1 MRSKGDEEL
10 GLDDVL
16 AKRVRDFVLVV
27 PGLAHGL
34 IEVCLG
40 EHLRHG
46 GQVEPRAQVV
56 GDEAEH
62 VDGRAVVL
70 DGEVAVARIS
80 DLVVRGGLCAN
91 QAVSRVR
98 DEGAVK
104 FDLCTGG
111 GQLALRYHISFNA
124 SAAGELLLDKA
135 PRSRPVLRVIDAHE
149 RVTGCN
155 IEP

>member
-1 MRSKGDEEL
+1 MRGRGATWPVPWDRSKRGEDL

-16 AKRVRDFVLVV
+16 PEGVRDIVLVV
-27 PGLAHGL
+27 PALAHGL
-34 IEVCLG
+34 VEVGLG
-40 EHLRHG
+40 KHLGHG

-91 QAVSRVR
+91 RWR
-98 DEGAVK
+98 
-104 FDLCTGG
+104 
-111 GQLALRYHISFNA
+111 
-124 SAAGELLLDKA
+124 
-135 PRSRPVLRVIDAHE
+135 
-149 RVTGCN
+149 
-155 IEP
+155 